1 MRRLMLG
8 FQVGFNGLRF
18 MFKNP
23 KSMLSILVFWII
35 LAVFGGIGVLLF
47 QLAGDPDNLLA
58 GPTLLLFVI
67 GTPMAFVLA
76 GAISSLVLLEMIQ
89 QHEITGTIVFW
100 DALSCTIR
108 KDLPKLVPILLV
120 WSAMVWLITIIQIII
135 SAFWMGFLSLFG
147 LRADAPISLTDRG
160 ANVLIKG
167 VRIFMQFTLPAVA
180 WERLS
185 TTKSIKKSWDI
196 IRTAWAEILGA
207 IIFGNVMLVVVI
219 APLIVLYYLYIGD
232 AINEAWVMTTLFVL
246 GAFAYSVGRLLQQI
260 YVAQI
265 YLWFTSWEK
274 ELEQAAAQGRFI
286 PPLRDFPRPSLLDDV
301 NDMVVS

>member
-1 MRRLMLG
+1 
-8 FQVGFNGLRF
+8 

>member
-8 FQVGFNGLRF
+8 IQVGFNGLRF

-23 KSMLSILVFWII
+23 KSMLSILVFWVI

-89 QHEITGTIVFW
+89 QHEITGTIVLW

-185 TTKSIKKSWDI
+185 TTKAIKKSWDI

-207 IIFGNVMLVVVI
+207 IIFGNVMLVVVV

-286 PPLRDFPRPSLLDDV
+286 PPLKDFPRPSLLDDV